1 MKGTG
6 IMMPK
11 GIKKRIAGALKLNT
25 KRKDGYLESENTIVT
40 WCVGHLVTMS
50 YPEVYD
56 MKYKKWNMNT
66 LPFIPDTYLYEVI
79 PGTKKQFE
87 IVLKNLS
94 LQIDTDCL
102 YLNIGEGIKLSIS
115 KDTIKKVAVSV
126 IKVLSN
132 KQSDDTPS
140 ER

>member
-1 MKGTG
+1 M
-6 IMMPK
+6 
-11 GIKKRIAGALKLNT
+11 
-25 KRKDGYLESENTIVT
+25 
-40 WCVGHLVTMS
+40 
-50 YPEVYD
+50 
-56 MKYKKWNMNT
+56 
-66 LPFIPDTYLYEVI
+66 
-79 PGTKKQFE
+79 KKQFE
-87 IVLKNLS
+87 IVVKNLS

-132 KQSDDTPS
+132 EQSDDTPS